1 MISYKRNKITL
12 RLLVVIFNLIC
23 FVYISNSIAFAQNTS
38 KTLVQDIK
46 SKIDQKNENI
56 KQLEQEIQGYQTQ
69 IESLGKEADSLKK
82 TLSELTLSKKKL
94 EADLAITE
102 NKISATNLEI
112 KELTSQIGD
121 KQNRIIDSRRV
132 ISQSLSNIS
141 VMSPTGI
148 LENILGAKDFTDTW
162 SNIDRLSYLQVEVKD
177 RIHELQS
184 IKTSLEDNKKKT
196 ESKKTDLVKLEKE
209 LKSQKQII
217 ADTVNE
223 QNNILKA
230 TKNTEANYKKIVSA
244 KQSQK
249 EAFERE
255 LAEYESALKIAIDP
269 TKIPHTGT
277 GVLSA
282 PLQKLKITQY
292 FGNTPFA
299 TKNPQVYNGKGHT
312 GVDFAASIG
321 TPVYSALSGTVIGVA
336 NTDLAPRCYSYGK
349 WIMVKHSNGL
359 STLYAH
365 LSLQSV
371 KVGDEVDTGQLLG
384 YSGNTGY
391 STGPHLHFGVYASQ
405 GVKVT
410 YLPRSAN
417 CKGVLMP
424 LADPKAYLNP
434 LSFL

>member
-1 MISYKRNKITL
+1 MAVKLY
-12 RLLVVIFNLIC
+12 
-23 FVYISNSIAFAQNTS
+23 S
-38 KTLVQDIK
+38 KTYKKLIPVLIYFIFVGNLSAQTVVDDIK
-46 SKIDQKNENI
+46 AKIDQRNNNI
-56 KQLEQEIQGYQTQ
+56 KQLEEEIRGYQGQ

-82 TLSELTLSKKKL
+82 TLAELSLSKKKL
-94 EADLAITE
+94 EADLSITE
-102 NKISATNLEI
+102 NKIFATNLEI

-121 KQNRIIDSRRV
+121 KKERITDSKRV
-132 ISQSLSNIS
+132 ISQSLSNIKI
-141 VMSPTGI
+141 MSEKST
-148 LENILGAKDFTDTW
+148 LESILGAKSFSDTW
-162 SNIDRLSYLQVEVKD
+162 SGIDELS
-177 RIHELQS
+177 
-184 IKTSLEDNKKKT
+184 SLETKVRERIYELNTIKNSLESNKTRTLKKKS
-196 ESKKTDLVKLEKE
+196 ELLALEKE
-209 LKSQKQII
+209 LINQKQII
-217 ADTVNE
+217 ADTVAE
-223 QNNILKA
+223 QNAILKS

-249 EAFERE
+249 EEFERE

-269 TKIPHTGT
+269 SKIPHSGT
-277 GVLSA
+277 GILSN
-282 PLQKLKITQY
+282 PLQKLKVTQY

-321 TPVYSALSGTVIGVA
+321 TPVYSALEGTVIGVA

-349 WIMVKHSNGL
+349 WIMVKHKNGL

-365 LSLQSV
+365 LSLQIV
-371 KVGDEVDTGQLLG
+371 RNGDQVTTGQLIG

-391 STGPHLHFGVYASQ
+391 STGPHLHFGVYASE
-405 GVKVT
+405 GVRVT
-410 YLPRSAN
+410 TLPGSVN

>member
-1 MISYKRNKITL
+1 M
-12 RLLVVIFNLIC
+12 VIKL
-23 FVYISNSIAFAQNTS
+23 YS
-38 KTLVQDIK
+38 KTYIKLIPILIYFIFAGNLSAQTVVDDIK
-46 SKIDQKNENI
+46 AKIDQRNNNI
-56 KQLEQEIQGYQTQ
+56 KQLEEEIRGYQSQ

-82 TLSELTLSKKKL
+82 TLAELSLSKKKL
-94 EADLAITE
+94 GADLSITE
-102 NKISATNLEI
+102 NKIFATNLEI

-121 KQNRIIDSRRV
+121 KKERITDSKRV
-132 ISQSLSNIS
+132 ISQSLSNIKI
-141 VMSPTGI
+141 MSEKST
-148 LENILGAKDFTDTW
+148 LESILGAKSFSDTW
-162 SNIDRLSYLQVEVKD
+162 SGIDELSSLETKVRE
-177 RIHELQS
+177 RIYELNTIKNS
-184 IKTSLEDNKKKT
+184 LESNKTSTLKKKN
-196 ESKKTDLVKLEKE
+196 ELLALEKE
-209 LKSQKQII
+209 LINQKQII
-217 ADTVNE
+217 ADTVAE
-223 QNNILKA
+223 QNAILKS

-249 EAFERE
+249 EEFERE

-269 TKIPHTGT
+269 SKIPHSGT
-277 GVLSA
+277 GILSN
-282 PLQKLKITQY
+282 PLQKLKVTQY

-321 TPVYSALSGTVIGVA
+321 TPVYSALEGTVIGVA

-349 WIMVKHSNGL
+349 WIMVKHKNGL

-365 LSLQSV
+365 LSLQIV
-371 KVGDEVDTGQLLG
+371 RNGDQVTTGQLIG

-391 STGPHLHFGVYASQ
+391 STGPHLHFGVYASE
-405 GVKVT
+405 GVRVT
-410 YLPRSAN
+410 NLPGSVN

>member
-1 MISYKRNKITL
+1 MIPKLNPKTYAKFIPILMYFIFAGSLSAQT
-12 RLLVVIFNLIC
+12 VVD
-23 FVYISNSIAFAQNTS
+23 
-38 KTLVQDIK
+38 DIK
-46 SKIDQKNENI
+46 AKIDQRNNNI
-56 KQLEQEIQGYQTQ
+56 KQLEEEIRGYQSQ

-82 TLSELTLSKKKL
+82 TLAELSLSKKKL
-94 EADLAITE
+94 EADLSITE
-102 NKISATNLEI
+102 NKIFATNLEI

-121 KQNRIIDSRRV
+121 KKDRITDSKRV
-132 ISQSLSNIS
+132 ISQSLSNIKI
-141 VMSPTGI
+141 MSEKST
-148 LENILGAKDFTDTW
+148 LESLLGSKSFSDTW
-162 SNIDRLSYLQVEVKD
+162 SGIDELSSLETKVRD
-177 RIHELQS
+177 RISELNT
-184 IKTSLEDNKKKT
+184 IKTSLESNKTKTLKKKS
-196 ESKKTDLVKLEKE
+196 ELVALEKE
-209 LKSQKQII
+209 LMSQKQII
-217 ADTVNE
+217 ADTVAE
-223 QNNILKA
+223 QNAILKS

-249 EAFERE
+249 EEFERE

-269 TKIPHTGT
+269 SKIPHSGT
-277 GVLSA
+277 GILSN
-282 PLQKLKITQY
+282 PLQKLKVTQY

-336 NTDLAPRCYSYGK
+336 NTDIAPRCYSYGK
-349 WIMVKHSNGL
+349 WIMVKHKNGL

-365 LSLQSV
+365 LSLQIV
-371 KVGDEVDTGQLLG
+371 KNGDEVTTGQLLG

-391 STGPHLHFGVYASQ
+391 STGPHLHFGVYASE
-405 GVKVT
+405 GVRVT
-410 YLPRSAN
+410 TLPGSIN

>member
-1 MISYKRNKITL
+1 MIQYKQNKKTLKILFAILFITIIIL
-12 RLLVVIFNLIC
+12 SL
-23 FVYISNSIAFAQNTS
+23 YKYSFAQNTS

-56 KQLEQEIQGYQTQ
+56 KQLEQEIQGYQSQ

-121 KQNRIIDSRRV
+121 KQNRITDSRRV

-141 VMSPTGI
+141 VMSPKSI

-162 SNIDRLSYLQVEVKD
+162 SNIDRLSYLQSEVKD

-184 IKTSLEDNKKKT
+184 IKTSLEQNKKKT
-196 ESKKTDLVKLEKE
+196 ETKKVELVKLEQE

-269 TKIPHTGT
+269 SKIPHTGT

-410 YLPRSAN
+410 YLPGSAN
-417 CKGVLMP
+417 CKNVLMP

>member
-1 MISYKRNKITL
+1 MISYKRNKIIFRSL
-12 RLLVVIFNLIC
+12 IVVFSLIC
-23 FVYISNSIAFAQNTS
+23 VVYISNSIAFAQNTS

-121 KQNRIIDSRRV
+121 KQNRILDSKRV

-141 VMSPTGI
+141 IMSPRGI
-148 LENILGAKDFTDTW
+148 LENILGAKDFSDTW
-162 SNIDRLSYLQVEVKD
+162 SNIDRLSYLQSEVKD

-196 ESKKTDLVKLEKE
+196 ESKKVDLVKLEKE

-230 TKNTEANYKKIVSA
+230 TKNTEANYKKIIST

-371 KVGDEVDTGQLLG
+371 KLGDEVDTGQLLG
-384 YSGNTGY
+384 YTGNTGY
-391 STGPHLHFGVYASQ
+391 TTGPHLHFGVYASQ

-410 YLPRSAN
+410 YLPGSSN
-417 CKGVLMP
+417 CKNVLMP